1 MGPDPFGCPQY
12 IRSQEERM
20 SKVNV
25 YVTLK
30 PSLLD
35 AQGKVI
41 RVAAENLGYKDVAS
55 VRIGKFIEMEV
66 NGKPENIKTQVE
78 ELCSKLLA
86 NVVIENYRYEIE
98 E

>member
-1 MGPDPFGCPQY
+1 
-12 IRSQEERM
+12 M
-20 SKVNV
+20 SKVKV

-41 RVAAENLGYKDVAS
+41 KVAAENLGYKDVTS

-66 NGKPENIKTQVE
+66 NGTPESIKNDVE